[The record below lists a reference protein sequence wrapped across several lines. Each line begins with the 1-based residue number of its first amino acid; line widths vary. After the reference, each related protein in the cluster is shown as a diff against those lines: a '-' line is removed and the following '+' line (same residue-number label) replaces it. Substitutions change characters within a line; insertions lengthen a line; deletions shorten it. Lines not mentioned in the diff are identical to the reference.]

1 MVAVRERGDVA
12 QAAACRLA
20 LRGIEHPTPEQ
31 TAGAYL
37 EALTMRDIHVLAQ
50 GKNLKE

>member
-1 MVAVRERGDVA
+1 VAEVRERGDTA

-20 LRGIEHPTPEQ
+20 LRGIEHPTAEQ

-37 EALTMRDIHVLAQ
+37 EALTMRDLYVLAM
-50 GKNLKE
+50 GKTYKE